1 MKWAI
6 LPLRKYADFTGRARR
21 REYWSFVLL
30 TAIVFAILYF
40 VERRLDPATRGMA
53 LPTLL
58 FQLAILLPILAV
70 GARRLHDTDRSGWW
84 LLVFYGPGLVS
95 ALLPW
100 LGIAGRAPTLA
111 VAVVSLIGLAILIVF
126 FLLEGT
132 RGPNRFGPDPKG
144 SPAVPSDAA

>member
-1 MKWAI
+1 MEWAI

-40 VERRLDPATRGMA
+40 VERRFDLTWRAMG

-84 LLVFYGPGLVS
+84 LIVFYGPGLVS

-100 LGIAGRAPTLA
+100 LGLA
-111 VAVVSLIGLAILIVF
+111 DPRTALIVAVVSLIGLAVLVVF
-126 FLLEGT
+126 FVLEGT
-132 RGPNRFGPDPKG
+132 RGPNRFGPDPKTAG
-144 SPAVPSDAA
+144 SAVSDAA